1 MDFTPSLAAP
11 GGAIDAAAF
20 QAANSL
26 CAPQWRAGT
35 GTHTR
40 QPAAHP

>member
-1 MDFTPSLAAP
+1 MVFIP
-11 GGAIDAAAF
+11 F
-20 QAANSL
+20 QAAIAGATDEAALQAARSL
-26 CAPQWRAGT
+26 RAPQWRAGT

>member
-1 MDFTPSLAAP
+1 MVFSHLQALCA
-11 GGAIDAAAF
+11 GAIDEAAF
-20 QAANSL
+20 QAARSL

>member
-1 MDFTPSLAAP
+1 MSSTLLQAAL
-11 GGAIDAAAF
+11 GGAIDEAAF
-20 QAANSL
+20 LAADSL
-26 CAPQWRAGT
+26 CAPQWRAGA